1 MNNLFE
7 VVIGSALCVAFVM
20 GFIAFMTL
28 IAG

>member
-1 MNNLFE
+1 MSNLFE
-7 VVIGSALCVAFVM
+7 VIVGSALCAAFVM